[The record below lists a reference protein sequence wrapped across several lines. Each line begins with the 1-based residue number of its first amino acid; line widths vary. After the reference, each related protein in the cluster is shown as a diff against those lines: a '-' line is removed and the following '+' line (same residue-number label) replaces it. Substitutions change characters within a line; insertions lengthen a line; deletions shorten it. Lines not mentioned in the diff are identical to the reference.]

1 MVSIS
6 AVKDTLGIL
15 SSAAAILDSKAVK
28 AGAKV
33 AIFARDTNKVGGAI
47 TQFSAQTTI
56 ISRAFIEESLTE
68 EIVIP
73 NLMKTIHEWYAAQI
87 IAALHISKMVDSKR
101 TVQDVMSVLQD
112 GRHNRSQDLLN
123 NVLER
128 AAGQEAFLSN
138 YLGEAGLEALKYD
151 SLNQP
156 IRETSDKDSNLN
168 GVSVKSVNTS
178 DNRIGPMGELFEVTL
193 TNPENT
199 NASVKVP
206 VFIQMQ
212 PSLIPHQIAPRFVDM
227 QVQPSVWQRWTQMRA
242 GELSFWKDFV
252 FKVDVLNAKKNVVKD
267 PNAASAMRN
276 YLSTISK
283 KDMYALGDASS
294 KKSVT
299 RSANLANS
307 VVILSEETIAQAKA
321 DSNIDLHREAD
332 RQRYFRDT
340 YTMLIAI
347 VDTIHQRV
355 TIYFNGIDGELD
367 VSYNEFR
374 PRDQKFDPNMFMQAL
389 SAFSTNSIG
398 RLR

>member
-1 MVSIS
+1 MVSIT

-15 SSAAAILDSKAVK
+15 SSAASILDSKAVRT
-28 AGAKV
+28 GAKV
-33 AIFARDTNKVGGAI
+33 AIFARDTNRVGGAI

-101 TVQDVMSVLQD
+101 TVQDVMSVVQD

-128 AAGQEAFLSN
+128 AAGQESFLAN

-156 IRETSDKDSNLN
+156 VKETPAKDTNLQ
-168 GVSVKSVNTS
+168 GISVKSVNAS

-193 TNPENT
+193 TNPENA

-206 VFIQMQ
+206 IFIQMQ
-212 PSLIPHQIAPRFVDM
+212 PSLIPHQIAPRFIDM
-227 QVQPSVWQRWTQMRA
+227 NVQPSLWQRWTQMRA
-242 GELSFWKDFV
+242 GELAFWKDFV

-267 PNAASAMRN
+267 PNAAAAMRN

-307 VVILSEETIAQAKA
+307 VVILSEETVAQAKA

-340 YTMLIAI
+340 YTMIVAI

>member
-1 MVSIS
+1 
-6 AVKDTLGIL
+6 
-15 SSAAAILDSKAVK
+15 
-28 AGAKV
+28 
-33 AIFARDTNKVGGAI
+33 
-47 TQFSAQTTI
+47 
-56 ISRAFIEESLTE
+56 
-68 EIVIP
+68 
-73 NLMKTIHEWYAAQI
+73 
-87 IAALHISKMVDSKR
+87 
-101 TVQDVMSVLQD
+101 MSVLQD